1 MAAVQHAINAIDM
14 LREDHDKVR
23 ELLSQLSSTTN
34 RAAKKRSELLQKLK
48 KEVLIHTQIEEEIF
62 YPAFRDSK
70 AEESKRLFYEAKEEH
85 RAVDELV
92 LPDVETTEPS
102 SEEFAGRIKV
112 LKDMIEHHAEEEEK
126 EIFPKSKKALGKE
139 ELEEL
144 GERMAERKQELEQQ
158 F

>member
-1 MAAVQHAINAIDM
+1 MAAVQHAINATDM

-126 EIFPKSKKALGKE
+126 EIFPKAKKALGKE

>member
-1 MAAVQHAINAIDM
+1 MNATDM

-126 EIFPKSKKALGKE
+126 EIFPKAKKALGKE

>member
-1 MAAVQHAINAIDM
+1 MPSVNAIDM

-34 RAAKKRSELLQKLK
+34 RAAKKRNDLLQKIK
-48 KEVLIHTQIEEEIF
+48 KEVLIHTQIEEEVF

-70 AEESKRLFYEAKEEH
+70 AEEGKKLYYEAKEEH

-92 LPDVETTEPS
+92 LPDVESTDAATD
-102 SEEFAGRIKV
+102 EFAGRVKV

-126 EIFPKSKKALGKE
+126 EIFPKAKKAFSKE

-144 GERMAERKQELEQQ
+144 GERMAERKQELQKQ

>member
-1 MAAVQHAINAIDM
+1 MAAVNAIDM
-14 LREDHDKVR
+14 LREDHEKVR

-34 RAAKKRSELLQKLK
+34 RAAKNRSDLLQKVK
-48 KEVLIHTQIEEEIF
+48 KELLIYTQIEEEIF
-62 YPAFRDSK
+62 YPAFRDSQ
-70 AEESKRLFYEAKEEH
+70 ADESKKLFYEAKEEH

-92 LPDVETTEPS
+92 LPDVENTEPA

-112 LKDMIEHHAEEEEK
+112 LKDMIEHHAEEEEQ
-126 EIFPKSKKALGKE
+126 EIFPKAKKALSKE

-144 GERMAERKQELEQQ
+144 GERMAERKQELEQE

>member
-1 MAAVQHAINAIDM
+1 MAAVNAIDM
-14 LREDHDKVR
+14 LREDHEKVR

-34 RAAKKRSELLQKLK
+34 RAAKKRSDLLQKVK
-48 KEVLIHTQIEEEIF
+48 KELLIHTQIEEEIF
-62 YPAFRDSK
+62 YPAFRDSQ
-70 AEESKRLFYEAKEEH
+70 ADESKKLFYEAKEEH

-92 LPDVETTEPS
+92 LPDVENTEPA

-112 LKDMIEHHAEEEEK
+112 LKDMIEHHAEEEEQ
-126 EIFPKSKKALGKE
+126 EIFPKAKKALSKE

-144 GERMAERKQELEQQ
+144 GERMAERKQELEQE

>member
-126 EIFPKSKKALGKE
+126 EIFPKAKKALGKE